1 MIPAQLASL
10 VESLAQ
16 RESRPGV
23 VAPSAANYDVVH
35 AARGDQGDV
44 DGGRTWWSNAEIRGT
59 FERYDVNDSGKLDFG
74 ELRDALRALGAEVD
88 DREVVRMLQ
97 ACDAA
102 LSTVG
107 TVHLSSIQLHLMCIR
122 VM

>member
-1 MIPAQLASL
+1 M
-10 VESLAQ
+10 
-16 RESRPGV
+16 
-23 VAPSAANYDVVH
+23 APSAANYDVVH